1 MLAVLVGPLER
12 ILALAIRH
20 VMFTFYFTIVSL
32 LTAIAAVRL
41 LLVLQVYTANALYR
55 KCEQILP
62 KKKLHGLVPNFYI
75 HVSVS
80 VLYVLTIS
88 LQTQRQQNRQTN
100 CGNV

>member
-41 LLVLQVYTANALYR
+41 LLVLQVYTANAL
-55 KCEQILP
+55 
-62 KKKLHGLVPNFYI
+62 
-75 HVSVS
+75 
-80 VLYVLTIS
+80 
-88 LQTQRQQNRQTN
+88 
-100 CGNV
+100 

>member
-41 LLVLQVYTANALYR
+41 LLVLQVSTANALYR
-55 KCEQILP
+55 KFETNIP
-62 KKKLHGLVPNFYI
+62 KKEAALPRFQFLHSCICERF
-75 HVSVS
+75 
-80 VLYVLTIS
+80 
-88 LQTQRQQNRQTN
+88 
-100 CGNV
+100 